1 MSKNISKL
9 SGRIGLRDNLFDEIS
24 RSSLNSD
31 NGKGIKDIKEIA
43 EKYKVG
49 VSTIHG
55 AESFYEFLRPSHREK
70 KAFVCNGSACMC
82 AGTQE
87 PLKEKLKEK
96 LGNDKVGEM
105 FCLGYC
111 YENHAFHYDG
121 KNYAGEDIKK
131 IDQIIKGEEIN
142 QEKFFS
148 KSYATTS
155 FLMDD
160 KLSDLSKFKDQ
171 LSKFLKT
178 EKSEIIKS
186 LLSSNLTGRG
196 GAGFPTGMKWDFCS
210 KAKSDKKYVI
220 CNADEGDSGA
230 YSDRYLLED
239 QPLKV
244 IFGMVL
250 CGYVIGGDEGV
261 LYIRGEYPKSI
272 EALNGSINSL
282 KEAGLLGKNILG
294 TGFSF
299 DLNICI
305 GQGAYICGE
314 ETALIA
320 SIEGRRAEVDV
331 RPPFPVT
338 EGLYKK
344 PTVVNNVE
352 TLAAAA
358 GILLNGA
365 EKFSS
370 IGNKKSAGTKLVCLD
385 SFFNNPGVYE
395 IDMGT
400 SMKKVFYEIGGG
412 LNKSVK
418 AFQIGG
424 PLGGVVP
431 TKEIDN
437 LNLDFQEFTAA
448 GFMLGHASVVSIP
461 SDFNMVDYI
470 HHLFEFT
477 AEESCGKCFPGRLGS
492 YRGKEMFDQVRNK
505 SAKIPLKLLNE
516 LLITMKKGCLCALCG
531 AIPTPIMNILKYFG
545 HEMKDDMVKE
555 N

>member
-1 MSKNISKL
+1 MSKNISNL
-9 SGRIGLRDNLFDEIS
+9 SGKIGLKHNLFKKIS
-24 RSSLNSD
+24 DHVLNT
-31 NGKGIKDIKEIA
+31 NPQDIQEIA
-43 EKYKVG
+43 KEYNLG

-55 AESFYEFLRPSHREK
+55 AESFYEFLRPAHREK

-87 PLKEKLKEK
+87 KLKETLKAK
-96 LGNDKVGEM
+96 LGEDKVGTM
-105 FCLGYC
+105 FCLGHC
-111 YENHAFHYDG
+111 YENHAFHYEG
-121 KNYAGEDIKK
+121 ENYAGKDIEK
-131 IDQIIKGEEIN
+131 IDQIIKGEKIT
-142 QEKFFS
+142 QDKFFS
-148 KSYATTS
+148 KSYAKTS

-160 KLSDLSKFKDQ
+160 KLSSIAQVKEQ
-171 LSKFLKT
+171 LAKFLQVDK
-178 EKSEIIKS
+178 KEIIKS
-186 LLSSNLTGRG
+186 ILDSNLTGRG
-196 GAGFPTGMKWDFCS
+196 GAGFPTGLKWDFCS
-210 KAKSDKKYVI
+210 KEKEKKKYVI

-230 YSDRYLLED
+230 FSDRYLLEE

-244 IFGMVL
+244 LFAMML

-272 EALNGSINSL
+272 EAINGCINEL
-282 KEAGLLGKNILG
+282 KKQGLLGTNILG

-299 DLNICI
+299 DIYICI

-352 TLAAAA
+352 SLAAVT

-365 EKFSS
+365 DKFAA

-400 SMKKVFYEIGGG
+400 PMKTVFHDIGGG
-412 LNKSVK
+412 FKEPLK
-418 AFQIGG
+418 AFQVGG

-431 TKEIDN
+431 LSEMEN
-437 LNLDFQEFTAA
+437 LHLDFQEFAA
-448 GFMLGHASVVSIP
+448 KGFTLGHASVVSIP
-461 SDFNMVDYI
+461 KDFPMVEYI
-470 HHLFEFT
+470 HHLFEFS

-492 YRGKEMFDQVRNK
+492 YRGKEMFDQVKNK
-505 SAKIPLKLLNE
+505 TAKIPMNLLND
-516 LLITMKKGCLCALCG
+516 LLETMQKGCLCALCG
-531 AIPTPIMNILKYFG
+531 AIPLPIMNILKYFSN
-545 HEMKDDMVKE
+545 EMKSDISTTS
-555 N
+555 

>member
-1 MSKNISKL
+1 VSKNISNL
-9 SGRIGLRDNLFDEIS
+9 SGRIGLKNNLFQKIS
-24 RSSLNSD
+24 ERSLASTGDS
-31 NGKGIKDIKEIA
+31 GMKEIA
-43 EKYKVG
+43 DQYNVG

-82 AGTQE
+82 AGTQG
-87 PLKEKLKEK
+87 PLKKKLQEK
-96 LGNDKVGEM
+96 LGEDKVGEM
-105 FCLGYC
+105 FCLGHC
-111 YENHAFHYDG
+111 YENHAFHYNG
-121 KNYAGEDIKK
+121 ENYAGKDINK
-131 IDQIIKGEEIN
+131 IDEIIKGKEIK

-148 KSYATTS
+148 KSYAKTS

-160 KLSDLSKFKDQ
+160 KLSNLDQFKQ
-171 LSKFLKT
+171 LF
-178 EKSEIIKS
+178 EKIIKIDTKEIIKS
-186 LLSSNLTGRG
+186 LLDSNLTGRG
-196 GAGFPTGMKWDFCS
+196 GAGFPTGMKWDYCG
-210 KAKSDKKYVI
+210 KAKSEKKYVV

-230 YSDRYLLED
+230 FSDRYLLED

-244 IFGMVL
+244 LFGMVI
-250 CGYVIGGDEGV
+250 CGYVIGSNEGV

-272 EALNGSINSL
+272 EAINGSINSL
-282 KEAGLLGKNILG
+282 KEAGLLGENILG
-294 TGFSF
+294 TNFSF

-352 TLAAAA
+352 TLAAAT
-358 GILLNGA
+358 GILIHGA
-365 EKFSS
+365 DKFSS

-400 SMKKVFYEIGGG
+400 PIKNIFNDIGGG
-412 LNKSVK
+412 FKEAVK
-418 AFQIGG
+418 ALQIGG

-431 TKEIDN
+431 LTEAEK
-437 LNLDFQEFTAA
+437 LNLDFQEFTEA
-448 GFMLGHASVVSIP
+448 GFMLGHGSVVSIP
-461 SDFNMVDYI
+461 KDFPMVEYI
-470 HHLFEFT
+470 HHLFEFS

-492 YRGKEMFDQVRNK
+492 YRGKEMFDQFKNK

-516 LLITMKKGCLCALCG
+516 LLVTMEKGCLCALCG
-531 AIPTPIMNILKYFG
+531 AIPAPIMNILKYFG
-545 HEMKDDMVKE
+545 DELKNDIVKD